1 MTEPLSMKGSIVAI
15 VVWLGLVV
23 VLASQTQCIKI
34 NTCYS
39 GDFILNSIVSAGL
52 MVPAWFV
59 GTLLPND
66 KRK

>member
-23 VLASQTQCIKI
+23 LLASQTQCLKL

-39 GDFILNSIVSAGL
+39 GDFILNSILSAGL
-52 MVPAWFV
+52 MAPAWFV
-59 GTLLPND
+59 GSLLSD
-66 KRK
+66 GRRK